1 MNLLIAFLIGMLS
14 FPVMIKL
21 IEKAQRRINSGTPVK
36 VDGEVV
42 GHIIVVRYGGVKRFA
57 SCLEYVVGTR
67 AYYDKESARQEVI
80 NRWSGREMCTLE
92 QGAHHSLRLI

>member
-1 MNLLIAFLIGMLS
+1 MNILISFLIGMIS

-42 GHIIVVRYGGVKRFA
+42 GHVIVIRYAGVKRFA
-57 SCLEYVVGTR
+57 SCIDYSVGTQ
-67 AYYDKESARQEVI
+67 AYYDRESARQDVV
-80 NRWSGREMCTLE
+80 NRWSGRQVCTLE